1 MEIKSI
7 QDIINE
13 TQNALNLKDYEL
25 AYKIAKENIDLNKE
39 YKEGEYVF
47 KNMLEEFLFKVHIK
61 KEITRKYPLILDY
74 STLYST
80 YGEILLK
87 FERIEEAEKS
97 FNLSI
102 NYNPT
107 NVSGLFGLS
116 EIKKYTNKWED
127 YKNLTL
133 ETFKFAYTPKDLAKS
148 FRNLAIYY
156 FNKYDLKNK
165 EEDKKIGSY
174 LIILSKK
181 YSDEEEPKDIV
192 IEEIEDIIG
201 IEAENAP
208 LISAK
213 NGINVNA
220 ICPTVFRSDLTEWM
234 FDPESAVYQNFMRRE
249 PIGRLAEAED
259 FVGYSVFLS
268 SNASNFITGAACDC
282 SGGYLV
288 C

>member
-13 TQNALNLKDYEL
+13 TQSALNLKDYEL

-116 EIKKYTNKWED
+116 KIKKYTNKWED

-156 FNKYDLKNK
+156 FKEYDLKNK

-174 LIILSKK
+174 LITLSKK

-192 IEEIEDIIG
+192 IEEIEDYLKSKGLPYGPAIEIITICKSLG
-201 IEAENAP
+201 FQLDEAKKVVPA
-208 LISAK
+208 LHYFKI
-213 NGINVNA
+213 VY
-220 ICPTVFRSDLTEWM
+220 DLTKDENIKLTI
-234 FDPESAVYQNFMRRE
+234 DDLNEKIE
-249 PIGRLAEAED
+249 KRLNE
-259 FVGYSVFLS
+259 
-268 SNASNFITGAACDC
+268 
-282 SGGYLV
+282 
-288 C
+288 